1 MAKSVDLTKVNA
13 DFNYNAFKNN
23 HIYTGQFNIVGSWT
37 PGYQTQTH
45 DVLLTETP
53 DLVQATFNGPTDTVF
68 GSDPRPGEAWFKNG
82 AVWVRGDN
90 AGAGYTN
97 YPIPYEMSAIMT
109 GPRTCTINASSVSEI
124 ADTLTLTPTTVYFRV
139 LDYSVF

>member
-1 MAKSVDLTKVNA
+1 MAKQVDLTKVNA

-23 HIYTGQFNIVGSWT
+23 HIYTGQFVINGNWV
-37 PGYQTQTH
+37 PGYQTVTF

-68 GSDPRPGEAWFKNG
+68 ASDPRPGNAWFKNG
-82 AVWVRGDN
+82 SVWVLGNN
-90 AGAGYTN
+90 APAGYTN

-109 GPRTCTINASSVSEI
+109 GPRTATINASSVSEI
-124 ADTLTLTPTTVYFRV
+124 ADTLVLTATTVYYRII
-139 LDYSVF
+139 DYSVF